1 MSKTIYISRKCEHCH
16 ELLILLHKN
25 RDILKFPVV
34 DVHTKPY
41 PKIVTSVPC
50 MVVDDKLLPGEE
62 LFKFLNYLIEQNS
75 NSPDDVNNDL
85 MPPKSRD
92 NTNSHKNMGPMHNG
106 NPMNLNNPGNNKNLN
121 VPGSQSDD
129 VKNIMNGMR
138 TNIENE
144 KENTMLPQTQNVEPQ
159 NDDDLLPGFCIGGVC
174 ELGFSSIENDK
185 DISMDNS
192 FEMLDSSGDITP
204 EMDMGHTKNEK
215 AQQMDDDYSRMMQER
230 GNDLGMKSN

>member
-1 MSKTIYISRKCEHCH
+1 MSKTIYISRKCEYCH

-50 MVVDDKLLPGEE
+50 MVVDDKVLPGEE

-75 NSPDDVNNDL
+75 NNSDDVRNDL
-85 MPPKSRD
+85 MPPRNTD
-92 NTNSHKNMGPMHNG
+92 NNMNNHKNMGPMHNG
-106 NPMNLNNPGNNKNLN
+106 NPMNLNNPGNMKNLN
-121 VPGSQSDD
+121 VPGSSSDD
-129 VKNIMNGMR
+129 VKNVMEGMR
-138 TNIENE
+138 KGIENE
-144 KENTMLPQTQNVEPQ
+144 NSMMPQSQSVEPQ
-159 NDDDLLPGFCIGGVC
+159 NDGDLLPGFCIGGVC

-192 FEMLDSSGDITP
+192 FEMLDGGGDITP
-204 EMDMGHTKNEK
+204 EMDMGHTKGEK
-215 AQQMDDDYSRMMQER
+215 AQQMDDDYSRMIQER

>member
-75 NSPDDVNNDL
+75 NSP
-85 MPPKSRD
+85 
-92 NTNSHKNMGPMHNG
+92 
-106 NPMNLNNPGNNKNLN
+106 
-121 VPGSQSDD
+121 DD

>member
-1 MSKTIYISRKCEHCH
+1 MSKTIYISRKCEYCH

-25 RDILKFPVV
+25 KDILKFPVV

-50 MVVDDKLLPGEE
+50 MVIEDKVLPGEE

-75 NSPDDVNNDL
+75 NNSDDVSNDL
-85 MPPKSRD
+85 MPPR
-92 NTNSHKNMGPMHNG
+92 NEHNNNMNGHKNMGPMHNG
-106 NPMNLNNPGNNKNLN
+106 NPMNLNSPGNMKNLN

-129 VKNIMNGMR
+129 VKNVMQGMR
-138 TNIENE
+138 KGIENE
-144 KENTMLPQTQNVEPQ
+144 NSMMPQSQSVESQ

-174 ELGFSSIENDK
+174 ELGFSNIENDK
-185 DISMDNS
+185 DISMDNN
-192 FEMLDSSGDITP
+192 FEMLNSSGDITP
-204 EMDMGHTKNEK
+204 QMDMGDTKSEK